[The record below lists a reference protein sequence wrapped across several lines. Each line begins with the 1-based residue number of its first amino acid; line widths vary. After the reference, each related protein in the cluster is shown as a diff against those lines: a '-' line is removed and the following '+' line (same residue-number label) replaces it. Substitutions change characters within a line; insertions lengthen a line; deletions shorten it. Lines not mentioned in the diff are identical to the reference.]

1 MNKEQRR
8 KRAPLEGGIKDLLL
22 IFVLGILL
30 LVAISFVFTKENE
43 KDTTTSM
50 PSEKEQKLS
59 NLLQEIEGVGKAS
72 VIICETEEGVQSVV
86 VVCEGANDLQ
96 VVMDVREAV
105 SAALGAKQSAIKVY
119 VKKE

>member
-1 MNKEQRR
+1 MNKEGR
-8 KRAPLEGGIKDLLL
+8 KKHLPDGGMKDLLL
-22 IFVLGILL
+22 IFVLAILL
-30 LVAISFVFTKENE
+30 LLAISFVFSKEDE
-43 KDTTTSM
+43 KGTTTSL

-59 NLLQEIEGVGKAS
+59 NLLQEIEGVGDAN

-119 VKKE
+119 LKKE